1 MYFGR
6 AMPDPDAKERRF
18 RSKGRLAWR
27 GQKWRKKYTPEE
39 RAAMIVRQAKDAAL
53 AKARAANKRL
63 CGEVASANGE
73 LWSAKQ
79 AHARR
84 LPRQRALAHVHDSV
98 LDMRARTCQRDV
110 FAPRVLVQKA
120 LQESYD
126 ADYNLRIANERA
138 AANKRKFK
146 SQVVCTERANQQVYA
161 ADRVTQRASYSTFQH
176 AGFVQ
181 EQASVLCSAAEAA
194 SQEVMAAAK
203 SLPPSKRTSL
213 EQPGCALSTLT
224 TAVEG
229 LKERQKAVGGKLAAS
244 SQEVRAANSAACLA
258 QHGAYASI
266 GRQ

>member
-1 MYFGR
+1 
-6 AMPDPDAKERRF
+6 
-18 RSKGRLAWR
+18 
-27 GQKWRKKYTPEE
+27 
-39 RAAMIVRQAKDAAL
+39 
-53 AKARAANKRL
+53 
-63 CGEVASANGE
+63 
-73 LWSAKQ
+73 
-79 AHARR
+79 
-84 LPRQRALAHVHDSV
+84 
-98 LDMRARTCQRDV
+98 MRAHTCQRDV
-110 FAPRVLVQKA
+110 STPRVLVQKS

-213 EQPGCALSTLT
+213 ERPGGALSTLT

>member
-1 MYFGR
+1 M
-6 AMPDPDAKERRF
+6 
-18 RSKGRLAWR
+18 
-27 GQKWRKKYTPEE
+27 
-39 RAAMIVRQAKDAAL
+39 
-53 AKARAANKRL
+53 
-63 CGEVASANGE
+63 
-73 LWSAKQ
+73 
-79 AHARR
+79 
-84 LPRQRALAHVHDSV
+84 
-98 LDMRARTCQRDV
+98 
-110 FAPRVLVQKA
+110 LVQKA

-213 EQPGCALSTLT
+213 ERPGGALSTLT

-229 LKERQKAVGGKLAAS
+229 LKERQKAVHVGGKLAAS